1 MTKTPS
7 DTRGLSVQ
15 GKTRKAVVEFIDN
28 LLDRRFTDAE
38 RSLENVKECS
48 FSDDEYKNGYVNAL
62 EGLLLTVRSGDERD
76 FLNKNQFT
84 PESLEDYREEFNGFA
99 SSPIRTSWDS
109 GYFFA
114 WSDLMQYKYNTEK

>member
-1 MTKTPS
+1 VTKTPS
-7 DTRGLSVQ
+7 NTRGLSVQ
-15 GKTRKAVVEFIDN
+15 GKTRKAVVGFIDN
-28 LLDRRFTDAE
+28 LLDRKFTDAE
-38 RSLENVKECS
+38 RSLEDVKGCS
-48 FSDDEYKNGYVNAL
+48 FGDDEYKNGYVNAL

-84 PESLEDYREEFNGFA
+84 PESLEDYRDEFKGFA

-109 GYFFA
+109 GYFSA